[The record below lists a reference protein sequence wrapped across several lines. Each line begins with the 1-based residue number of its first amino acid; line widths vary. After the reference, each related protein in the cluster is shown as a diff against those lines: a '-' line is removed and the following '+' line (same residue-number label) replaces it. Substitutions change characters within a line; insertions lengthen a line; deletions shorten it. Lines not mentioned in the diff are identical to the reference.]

1 MSESAIF
8 NNFVEVSGN
17 IDISGNLNCSKNLS
31 SLSTFIIKNYTINNP
46 ASSTESKPLAFTV
59 SNGNIL
65 SWENISSTNSSSS
78 SSGTSSNFFNN
89 ITTSAS
95 TSLSSSSNTFYSRLY
110 NSLAANDSNFT
121 YNS

>member
-31 SLSTFIIKNYTINNP
+31 SSSTFIIKNYTINNP

-59 SNGNIL
+59 SDGNIL
-65 SWENISSTNSSSS
+65 SWENSNSISST
-78 SSGTSSNFFNN
+78 SGTENSFFNN
-89 ITTSAS
+89 ITTSSS
-95 TSLSSSSNTFYSRLY
+95 TSLSSSNDTFYSRLY
-110 NSLAANDSNFT
+110 QSLAANDNNFT
-121 YNS
+121 YIS

>member
-17 IDISGNLNCSKNLS
+17 IDISGNLNCSKKLS
-31 SLSTFIIKNYTINNP
+31 SSSTFIIKNYTINNP
-46 ASSTESKPLAFTV
+46 ASSTDSKPLALTV
-59 SNGNIL
+59 SDGNIL
-65 SWENISSTNSSSS
+65 SWENISSTTSSS
-78 SSGTSSNFFNN
+78 SSGTSSNFFDN
-89 ITTSAS
+89 ITTTAS

-110 NSLAANDSNFT
+110 DSLAANDSNFT